1 MNENKFTLPLL
12 TAAPMCPCCSL
23 SHALWKCEKFKRQNE
38 TQRRT
43 LVNEKSLCYNCL
55 GSHVARNCRSTSKY
69 RVCQK
74 RHHTLLHHDTNS
86 ADIKRQTAQGESA
99 ERETGAGD
107 ETHVM
112 SVALDSETVKTQ
124 DNDSELEAIAANAL
138 ESKREGVRLKVFAVK
153 VWGSHGKHVDTYDFL
168 DKGSDSSLCSEELRK
183 KLHIRGQSVQYSLS
197 TLKGT
202 YNYDG
207 QRISLSVKGLNES
220 AVAKLSGCLSVLSLL
235 RLPGLEI
242 DNKKSRE

>member
-1 MNENKFTLPLL
+1 ML
-12 TAAPMCPCCSL
+12 
-23 SHALWKCEKFKRQNE
+23 
-38 TQRRT
+38 
-43 LVNEKSLCYNCL
+43 
-55 GSHVARNCRSTSKY
+55 
-69 RVCQK
+69 
-74 RHHTLLHHDTNS
+74 
-86 ADIKRQTAQGESA
+86 
-99 ERETGAGD
+99 
-107 ETHVM
+107 
-112 SVALDSETVKTQ
+112 VALDSETVKTQ

-138 ESKREGVRLKVFAVK
+138 ESKREGVRLKVVAVK
-153 VWGSHGKHVDTYDFL
+153 VWGSHVDTYDFL

-202 YNYDG
+202 DNYVG

-220 AVAKLSGCLSVLSLL
+220 AVAKPSGCLSVLSLL